1 MERNWITFDGSP
13 RNRKG
18 RINMSLNQ
26 RFELVVNRLG
36 YETLGKPEAVYL
48 LYDPS
53 TDAIAI
59 QPADARMENA
69 FSLTRKNSGGN
80 YCVYIKPLCDR
91 HQIRYDCTVRFL
103 DVTVEDDKLAVNLLK
118 TREVPKRKR
127 PESVKRK

>member
-1 MERNWITFDGSP
+1 M
-13 RNRKG
+13 
-18 RINMSLNQ
+18 
-26 RFELVVNRLG
+26 
-36 YETLGKPEAVYL
+36 

-103 DVTVEDDKLAVNLLK
+103 NITVEDDKLAINLLK
-118 TREVPKRKR
+118 THDPKTKTPRKR
-127 PESVKRK
+127 